1 MPAIAGVLA
10 VVFAMFLFYS
20 MHCELSV
27 RSVLC
32 FLQDALFSLIFV
44 AILSVIKFLSFIT
57 FNIALNVVT
66 LSSIHPR

>member
-1 MPAIAGVLA
+1 
-10 VVFAMFLFYS
+10 

>member
-20 MHCELSV
+20 MHCEPSV
-27 RSVLC
+27 RSVFC
-32 FLQDALFSLIFV
+32 FLQDVFFSLIFV

-57 FNIALNVVT
+57 FNIALNVHLLVP
-66 LSSIHPR
+66 IHFR